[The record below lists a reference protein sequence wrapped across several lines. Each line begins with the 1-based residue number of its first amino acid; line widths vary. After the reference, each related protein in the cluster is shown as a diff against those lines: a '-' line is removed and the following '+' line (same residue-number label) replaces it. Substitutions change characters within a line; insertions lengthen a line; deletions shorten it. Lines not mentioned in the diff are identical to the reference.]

1 MKNLLKILA
10 IDFTPARRFLN
21 RSGPWLK
28 SEDATGKQHDLP
40 QAHSRCSLEAQR
52 SQSKK
57 NQNFGHDQSC
67 AAISAPLRES
77 GFSFVSH
84 TPHLTCH

>member
-57 NQNFGHDQSC
+57 S
-67 AAISAPLRES
+67 
-77 GFSFVSH
+77 
-84 TPHLTCH
+84 